1 MPPFFYMFCDALHG
15 LARCDPATSGILAEW
30 LRRLIRNQLGTFP
43 REFESLRCRFLPR
56 VQLCHNKGR
65 VHTVALFGR
74 KTVGISGCR
83 PPGCDPAC
91 RMCVPLGMYRSN
103 AAAWLVEG
111 CSRSRLWLPAGLE
124 RRLWVS
130 WALTR
135 VAPPQAG
142 NGVGKTSRRG

>member
-1 MPPFFYMFCDALHG
+1 M
-15 LARCDPATSGILAEW
+15 RATATANCMHGILAEW

-43 REFESLRCRFLPR
+43 REFESLRCRFNFFFIRFWYHKAAKRYPGAVFGAR
-56 VQLCHNKGR
+56 GVQL
-65 VHTVALFGR
+65 
-74 KTVGISGCR
+74 SGCR

-91 RMCVPLGMYRSN
+91 RMCVPFGMYRAN
-103 AAAWLVEG
+103 AAARLVEG

-124 RRLWVS
+124 RKLWVS

-142 NGVGKTSRRG
+142 NGAGKTSRRG